1 MPFSFHAGIALV
13 NSPPCAAPPI
23 SPWPSLY
30 SNNVYACQL
39 GACKVTRT
47 YGGRQSTR
55 PAELKYSVSKKRKKT
70 VLVRRPC
77 RCCNNGKKVRI
88 HIGTDVTVRA
98 HAYSLYTYQLAHTS
112 TVCVCVCAMQTT
124 VPTQKGKREARS
136 LSHPPRARDLYVFAH
151 LPREQQ
157 VETAGTCR
165 SGTDLPQSAETA
177 LILIAPRS

>member
-112 TVCVCVCAMQTT
+112 TVCVCVCVQCKRRY
-124 VPTQKGKREARS
+124 PRKKGNARHGRFHTHPGPAIFMFS
-136 LSHPPRARDLYVFAH
+136 LTFLENSR
-151 LPREQQ
+151 
-157 VETAGTCR
+157 
-165 SGTDLPQSAETA
+165 
-177 LILIAPRS
+177 